1 MHKKQKHIS
10 TVSCRD
16 DKKLKW
22 STVQS
27 LSITGLKAVYSI
39 AEKWSKRQTNKQ
51 TSWVE
56 WTWVPT
62 KRAIA
67 EDGQTVGEQWERG
80 HIRLIECKWGKEKR
94 WGRPVCWEC
103 QQLCQTG
110 EDAIEPGLGST
121 RHERKCFCKQ
131 ASKWWWLALVVLGLL
146 LLLLSH
152 ANYVP
157 S

>member
-1 MHKKQKHIS
+1 MKYGA
-10 TVSCRD
+10 
-16 DKKLKW
+16 
-22 STVQS
+22 VQS

-39 AEKWSKRQTNKQ
+39 AEKWSERQTNKQ
-51 TSWVE
+51 VE
-56 WTWVPT
+56 LSEQECQER

-67 EDGQTVGEQWERG
+67 KDGQTVGEQWERG

-110 EDAIEPGLGST
+110 EDAVGPGLGST
-121 RHERKCFCKQ
+121 THKRKCFCKQ

-146 LLLLSH
+146 LLPH